1 MPNYKIKIQYDGTDF
16 HGWQIQ
22 KDRITIQGEI
32 SRVLKIITGSKVRVT
47 GSGRTDAGVHALGQV
62 ANFVTKLNIEAES
75 MLKALNSLLP
85 PTIRIIE
92 SEIVSDSFNAMF
104 NCIEKTYRYTIYQGR
119 IISPFLYRYALHY
132 PYKLDFEKMEQAAE
146 KLKGERDFSAF
157 TVKSSA
163 KNHVKNLKEIRFE
176 RKGELTDIYFTG
188 NGFLRYMVRTLV
200 GTLIEVGNGKIKVE
214 EINEIIESKDRSKAG
229 PTSPPQGLFLIE
241 AKYPEIY
248 D

>member
-92 SEIVSDSFNAMF
+92 SEVVPDSFNAMF
-104 NCIEKTYRYTIYQGR
+104 NCIEKTYRYTIYHGR

-132 PYKLDFEKMEQAAE
+132 PYNLDFEKMEQAAQKLIGE
-146 KLKGERDFSAF
+146 KDFSAF

-163 KNHVKNLKEIRFE
+163 KNHVKNLKVIRFN
-176 RKGELTDIYFTG
+176 RKGDITDIYFTG

-200 GTLIEVGNGKIKVE
+200 GTLIEIGNGKIKVE
-214 EINEIIESKDRSKAG
+214 EIEEIIESKDRSKAG
-229 PTSPPQGLFLIE
+229 PTSPPHGLFLIE
-241 AKYPEIY
+241 ARYPENL
-248 D
+248 

>member
-16 HGWQIQ
+16 SGWQIQ
-22 KDRITIQGEI
+22 KDRRTIQGEI
-32 SRVLKIITGSKVRVT
+32 SRVLKIITGSKTRVT

-62 ANFVTKLNIEAES
+62 ANFITKLNIESES

-85 PTIRIIE
+85 PSIRIVE
-92 SEIVSDSFNAMF
+92 SKIVPDSFNAMF
-104 NCIEKTYRYTIYQGR
+104 NCIEKTYRYTIFQGK

-132 PYKLDFEKMEQAAE
+132 PFYLDLDSMKEASRFLIGEK
-146 KLKGERDFSAF
+146 DFSAF

-163 KNHVKNLKEIRFE
+163 KNHKKNLKEIRFE
-176 RKGELTDIYFTG
+176 RKGEKTDIYFTG

-214 EINEIIESKDRSKAG
+214 EIEEIIKSKDRSKAG

-241 AKYPEIY
+241 AKYPNNI
-248 D
+248 

>member
-16 HGWQIQ
+16 SGWQIQ
-22 KDRITIQGEI
+22 KDRKTIQGEI
-32 SRVLKIITGSKVRVT
+32 SRVLKIITGSKTRVT

-92 SEIVSDSFNAMF
+92 SKIVSDSFNAMF
-104 NCIEKTYRYTIYQGR
+104 NCIEKTYRYTIFQGK
-119 IISPFLYRYALHY
+119 IISPFLYRFALHY
-132 PYKLDFEKMEQAAE
+132 PYSLDFEKMEEAAKILEGE
-146 KLKGERDFSAF
+146 KDFSAF

-176 RKGELTDIYFTG
+176 RKGEITDIYFTG
-188 NGFLRYMVRTLV
+188 NGFLRYMVRTLI
-200 GTLIEVGNGKIKVE
+200 GTLIEVGNGKIAVD
-214 EINEIIESKDRSKAG
+214 EIENIIESKDRSKAG
-229 PTSPPQGLFLIE
+229 PTSPPHGLFLIE
-241 AKYPEIY
+241 AKYPEET
-248 D
+248 